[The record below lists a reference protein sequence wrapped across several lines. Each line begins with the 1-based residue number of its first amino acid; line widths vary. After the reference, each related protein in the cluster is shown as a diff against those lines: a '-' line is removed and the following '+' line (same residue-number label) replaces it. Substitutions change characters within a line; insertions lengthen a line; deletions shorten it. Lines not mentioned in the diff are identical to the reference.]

1 MGLDAPLIRIEP
13 PGPRAREI
21 IERDHRLLMQSF
33 VRWYPLVIKRGE
45 GFIVE
50 DVDGNRY
57 IDLNSGIAVLN
68 IGHNHP
74 RVLDA
79 IREMLGKITH
89 YSLTDFYYEEA
100 VRLAE
105 ELTRIAPMSG
115 GKRVF
120 YGNSGAEA
128 IEGCIKIARGHF
140 KNQRPYIIAFYGA
153 FHGRTMGANT
163 LTASKPVH
171 HRWFSPMLPCVL
183 HAPYPY
189 PYRCP
194 FNTDDPRECGEQALA
209 FIEDYILGKYVY
221 GDEVAAIFIE
231 PILGEGGYVV
241 PPDNFIP
248 GLRKLCN
255 EYSILLVDDEV
266 QAGMGRTGKWWAI
279 QHWGVEPDL
288 LACAKA
294 IASGLPL
301 SAIIGREE
309 IMDLPRGSHAT
320 TFGGNPI
327 ACRVA
332 VEVIRVIEEEKLLE
346 NAERVGG
353 YVIKRFR
360 ELQDHLEIIGDVRG
374 KGLMIG
380 VELVRNRET
389 KEPAKK
395 ELASILNEAFKRGL
409 LVIGAGL
416 STLRIAPPLNITL
429 EAMEKAI
436 DILEDILRK
445 YDKEVRG
452 LR

>member
-1 MGLDAPLIRIEP
+1 MSEKIPFIKVEP
-13 PGPRAREI
+13 PGPKARELI
-21 IERDHRLLMQSF
+21 RRDRGLLMQSF
-33 VRWYPLVIKRGE
+33 VRWYPLVIERGE
-45 GFIVE
+45 GAVVE
-50 DVDGNRY
+50 DVDGNKY
-57 IDLNSGIAVLN
+57 IDFNSGIAVLN
-68 IGHNHP
+68 LGHNHP
-74 RVLDA
+74 RVINA
-79 IREMLGKITH
+79 IKEMLGKITH

-100 VRLAE
+100 VKLAE

-128 IEGCIKIARGHF
+128 IEGCIKICRGHYR
-140 KNQRPYIIAFYGA
+140 NQRPYVIAFYGA

-163 LTASKPVH
+163 LTASKPVQ
-171 HRWFSPMLPCVL
+171 HRWFSPMLPCVI

-194 FNTDDPRECGEQALA
+194 FNTDDPRECGEQAIA
-209 FIEDYILGKYVY
+209 FIEDYILGKYIY

-248 GLRKLCN
+248 GLRKLCD
-255 EYSILLVDDEV
+255 EHGILLVDDEV

-301 SAIIGREE
+301 SAIVGREE
-309 IMDLPRGSHAT
+309 VMDLPRGSHAT

-332 VEVIRVIEEEKLLE
+332 VEVIRVIEEEGLLE
-346 NAERVGG
+346 NASRIGDYIV
-353 YVIKRFR
+353 KRFR
-360 ELQDHLEIIGDVRG
+360 ELQNELEIIGDVRG

-380 VELVRNRET
+380 VELVRNRDT
-389 KEPAKK
+389 REPACK
-395 ELASILNEAFKRGL
+395 ELAGILSEAFKRGV

-416 STLRIAPPLNITL
+416 STLRIAPPLTITREL
-429 EAMEKAI
+429 VDKGLDVI
-436 DILEDILRK
+436 EDVLRK
-445 YDKEVRG
+445 YNRELV